1 MTTLSILIPT
11 RNRLPY
17 LVKALA
23 SARVQREI
31 QIEILVSDDGSTDG
45 TLEML
50 HELVQLDPRVRLL
63 PPNPIPG
70 IFQNVTHL
78 IGYAQGELYTI
89 LGDDDLLDPDF
100 GMLVSRPLVD
110 DREVIA
116 AFTDHRVI
124 DASGRIL
131 SRASA
136 ASSRR
141 FGRKGLAAG
150 RLQDPMRTALDN
162 GIWLGF
168 TVYRRATFQH
178 EPFDLACGPAADWD
192 LSIRA
197 ARAGPVVYVPGPLA
211 SYRDH
216 SGTASRRS
224 RLDASVGAV
233 RVLEKHHFDTPHLER
248 HRVALLRDRLQRLA
262 FQAAPTEPAL
272 ARRALAK
279 RRDLG
284 GPRSAHVVAA
294 EMILHAPVALR
305 GPMHATLTQ
314 TIASARALSR
324 AVHS

>member
-1 MTTLSILIPT
+1 MTTLSVLIPT

-17 LVKALA
+17 LVAALG
-23 SARVQREI
+23 SARALRGI

-50 HELVQLDPRVRLL
+50 HEVERVDPRVRLL
-63 PPNPIPG
+63 PRNPVPG

-78 IGYAQGELYTI
+78 IGHAQGDLYTI
-89 LGDDDLLDPDF
+89 LGDDDLLDADF
-100 GMLVSRPLVD
+100 GALVSKPLLQD
-110 DREVIA
+110 QEVIA

-124 DASGRIL
+124 DGHGRIL

-141 FGRKGLAAG
+141 FGRTGLAAG
-150 RLQDPMRTALDN
+150 RLEDPIRTALDN

-168 TVYRRATFQH
+168 TIFRRATFGH
-178 EPFDLACGPAADWD
+178 EPFDLSCGPAADWD

-197 ARAGPVVYVPGPLA
+197 AQAGPIVYVPGPLA

-224 RLDASVGAV
+224 RFDASVGAV
-233 RVLEKHHFDTPHLER
+233 RVLEKHRFDTPRLER
-248 HRVALLRDRLQRLA
+248 HRTALLSDRLQRLA
-262 FQAAPTEPAL
+262 FQAAPTEPVL

-284 GPRSAHVVAA
+284 GPRTAHVIAA
-294 EMILHAPVALR
+294 EMILRAPEVLR
-305 GPMHATLTQ
+305 GPMHATLRQ
-314 TIASARALSR
+314 TMESARGVSR
-324 AVHS
+324 TFRP